1 MLKVERRCCSITSV
15 NRIIPYNKERGRLLI
30 HIPFNEAIAS
40 INLPAR
46 YGFCTYLASKVIK
59 AAKYIGMN
67 LLQSLYCT
75 HVFIRHQ
82 IAFNQRVCFLLASSV
97 NTGCTFL
104 SIRCFNFQ
112 LVSDAHEL
120 NTFFFEFLFQPS
132 PIVSCLHIIRL
143 LINGTNDIDGR
154 EPPFGICAHLAEPQ
168 EQNLIRCCNPS
179 CLMCSP
185 RNKR

>member
-104 SIRCFNFQ
+104 SIRCFKFQ

-120 NTFFFEFLFQPS
+120 NTFFFELLFQPS

-143 LINGTNDIDGR
+143 LINGTNDCCVNYL
-154 EPPFGICAHLAEPQ
+154 GISWYSHYFFVSLQKNHLKQYAIWK
-168 EQNLIRCCNPS
+168 LNPDIAG
-179 CLMCSP
+179 
-185 RNKR
+185 

>member
-1 MLKVERRCCSITSV
+1 MLKMERRCCSITSV

-97 NTGCTFL
+97 NTVITIGEPIEESICFCTGIIVGDRFNAL
-104 SIRCFNFQ
+104 IVKSI
-112 LVSDAHEL
+112 
-120 NTFFFEFLFQPS
+120 
-132 PIVSCLHIIRL
+132 
-143 LINGTNDIDGR
+143 
-154 EPPFGICAHLAEPQ
+154 
-168 EQNLIRCCNPS
+168 
-179 CLMCSP
+179 
-185 RNKR
+185 